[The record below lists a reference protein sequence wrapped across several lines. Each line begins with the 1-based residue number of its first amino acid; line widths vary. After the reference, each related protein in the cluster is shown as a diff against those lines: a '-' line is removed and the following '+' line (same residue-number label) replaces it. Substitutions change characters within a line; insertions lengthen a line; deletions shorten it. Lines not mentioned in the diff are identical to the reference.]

1 MNINLGLR
9 TVSLLAF
16 VVISTVVII
25 EPLQYMQSMVALSH
39 P

>member
-9 TVSLLAF
+9 AVTLLAF
-16 VVISTVVII
+16 VAISTAVII
-25 EPLQYMQSMVALSH
+25 EPLQTMQSMVALSH